1 MNVKKIIKKILPKPI
16 LSIIRNS
23 KKSRADYYI
32 QKILH
37 QHFNTNEKIKVGFLV
52 QMPEIWSKQEQ
63 VYQTMLTDD
72 RFEPVL
78 IIIPKFDFSKGII
91 GSYGPELDYF
101 ISRCPNKNYI
111 IARKNKTW
119 AELRNE
125 HFEYIFYQRPYDEY
139 LPVCYRSRTL
149 VKYTKICYI
158 PYATHD
164 IRNTKIYPFEFFK
177 NIYFGFMDDEEGA
190 RLNNKY
196 YAHKAHISFYNIGY
210 PSFERCLR
218 LSRKCDYKNVLW
230 TPRWSYDKV
239 SGGSHFFEYEPYLTK
254 FDWKE
259 QSFMIRPHP
268 LMWDNFI
275 KTGKITAHQADK
287 ICEQWAEHKIT
298 IDTNMDIEK
307 TFEHT
312 DILISDISSIML
324 MFFLTGKPIVYC
336 VFDVELGPLWD
347 SIMPG
352 IYIARNWDD
361 VEKYIRMFQEKND
374 PLANVR
380 QEIIQKRFAQHKNV
394 AEKIINVIAD
404 DHQK

>member
-1 MNVKKIIKKILPKPI
+1 
-16 LSIIRNS
+16 
-23 KKSRADYYI
+23 
-32 QKILH
+32 
-37 QHFNTNEKIKVGFLV
+37 
-52 QMPEIWSKQEQ
+52 
-63 VYQTMLTDD
+63 
-72 RFEPVL
+72 
-78 IIIPKFDFSKGII
+78 
-91 GSYGPELDYF
+91 
-101 ISRCPNKNYI
+101 
-111 IARKNKTW
+111 
-119 AELRNE
+119 
-125 HFEYIFYQRPYDEY
+125 
-139 LPVCYRSRTL
+139 
-149 VKYTKICYI
+149 
-158 PYATHD
+158 
-164 IRNTKIYPFEFFK
+164 
-177 NIYFGFMDDEEGA
+177 
-190 RLNNKY
+190 
-196 YAHKAHISFYNIGY
+196 
-210 PSFERCLR
+210 
-218 LSRKCDYKNVLW
+218 
-230 TPRWSYDKV
+230 
-239 SGGSHFFEYEPYLTK
+239 
-254 FDWKE
+254 
-259 QSFMIRPHP
+259 
-268 LMWDNFI
+268 MWDNFI

-394 AEKIINVIAD
+394 AEKIINVIAE